1 MFGEP
6 YPDGSFHPFHIYSMR
21 QAIEEGFILNVL
33 ENYTTYKT
41 CLQIAKNTPD
51 NPEVPTIKAIKTI
64 KKYGEFHAYAL
75 QQKAAIIVETFRDVT
90 KHKIGGKGKMM
101 VVTASR
107 LAAVRY
113 YHEIK
118 KYLEENNYKDVEIL
132 IAFSGSIKDPEE
144 KGDREYTESGMNM
157 DRDGNHVSESQTKQV
172 FHDEGDVLIVAE
184 KYQTGFD
191 EPLLH
196 TMIVDKKLRDVKA
209 VQTLSR
215 LNRIYPGKEDTY
227 ILDFVNTK
235 EDILKAFQPYYQET
249 SLSEEINIDLIYKT
263 QKQLRDFRIYNDDD
277 VEAVSKIY
285 FSSEAKKMQT
295 AQAKISGVLLP
306 ISKAYNQLDKNT
318 KYQFRRT
325 IRAFVKW
332 YNYISQIVRMF
343 DKQLHKEYLFCS
355 YLSRLLPVN
364 KDAPWD
370 LENRVKLE
378 YYRLEKT
385 FEGAI
390 ALQEKK
396 VALEPEQVKKSVVMN
411 TKKDPLETIIEAIN
425 EAYKGAFTEADR
437 VLIGALREKLLA
449 DKKLRKAAKADG
461 QQIFEKNVFPKI
473 FEDTAQKS
481 YTESVDTYTKLFEDG
496 AKYQAI
502 MKALAKELYRELRN
516 GEEGNDAKS

>member
-1 MFGEP
+1 M
-6 YPDGSFHPFHIYSMR
+6 
-21 QAIEEGFILNVL
+21 NV
-33 ENYTTYKT
+33 
-41 CLQIAKNTPD
+41 
-51 NPEVPTIKAIKTI
+51 
-64 KKYGEFHAYAL
+64 
-75 QQKAAIIVETFRDVT
+75 
-90 KHKIGGKGKMM
+90 
-101 VVTASR
+101 
-107 LAAVRY
+107 
-113 YHEIK
+113 
-118 KYLEENNYKDVEIL
+118 
-132 IAFSGSIKDPEE
+132 
-144 KGDREYTESGMNM
+144 
-157 DRDGNHVSESQTKQV
+157 DRDGSHVSESQTKQV

-295 AQAKISGVLLP
+295 AQAKISSVLLP
-306 ISKAYNQLDKNT
+306 ISKAYNELDKNT

-325 IRAFVKW
+325 IRTFVKW

-355 YLSRLLPVN
+355 YLSRLLPAEVN
-364 KDAPWD
+364 TPWD

-396 VALEPEQVKKSVVMN
+396 VALEPEQVKKGVAMN
-411 TKKDPLETIIEAIN
+411 TKKDPLDTIIEAIN

-461 QQIFEKNVFPKI
+461 QQIFEKNVFPKV

-516 GEEGNDAKS
+516 GQEGNDAKG